1 VTLFWI
7 IAAALI
13 LSASLLLAWPLW
25 RGQTLPAKREV
36 ASDLRLAVYRDQLAE
51 LDAERLAARLA
62 PEQYAQARDEL
73 ENRLNEELPPTV
85 TETTLPRKQRLLAV
99 SVALAVALLSVLLY
113 LVLGNP
119 NAVLPPPADAAHG
132 LGEQQMDS
140 MIVRLT
146 ARLEKNQQDA
156 KGWAMLARA
165 QAVLG
170 RFEEANVTYDKAVA
184 LFPDDAQLLADYAD
198 AKAMAQG
205 GHLAGEP
212 EQLVARALRADPLN
226 AKALALA
233 GTIAFDN
240 KDFALALKHWEL
252 LRSTIAADS
261 EFTQSIQAS
270 IDEAKSLS
278 LVSADKRKNRSITS
292 NGK

>member
-13 LSASLLLAWPLW
+13 LSASLVLVWPLL
-25 RGQTLPAKREV
+25 RAQTLPAQGQA

-51 LDAERLAARLA
+51 LDAERRADRLGV
-62 PEQYAQARDEL
+62 EQYAQARDEL
-73 ENRLNEELPPTV
+73 ENRLNEELPTDA
-85 TETTLPRKQRLLAV
+85 TEVAAPRKQRLLAV
-99 SVALAVALLSVLLY
+99 SVALVVTVLSALLY
-113 LVLGNP
+113 LLLGNP
-119 NAVLPPPADAAHG
+119 NAVLPPPPETAHG

-146 ARLEKNQQDA
+146 ARLEKNPQDA
-156 KGWAMLARA
+156 RGWAMLARA

-170 RFEEANVTYDKAVA
+170 RFEEANVTYAKAVE

-212 EQLVARALRADPLN
+212 EQLVARALRADPRN

-240 KDFALALKHWEL
+240 KDFALAIKHWEL
-252 LRSTIAADS
+252 LRNSIPADS
-261 EFTQSIQAS
+261 EFTKSIQAS
-270 IDEAKSLS
+270 IDEAKSLG
-278 LVSADKRKNRSITS
+278 AGAAMKRATQ
-292 NGK
+292 